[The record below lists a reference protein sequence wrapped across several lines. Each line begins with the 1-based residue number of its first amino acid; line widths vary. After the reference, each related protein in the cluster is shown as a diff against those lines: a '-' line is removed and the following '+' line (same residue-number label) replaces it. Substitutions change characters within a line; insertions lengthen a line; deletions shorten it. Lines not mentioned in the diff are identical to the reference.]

1 MPEMSASARGFCTSR
16 PYRIIARSVILPW
29 ALQGAR
35 PSGEVL
41 EIGAGSGAMAA
52 GLLGRFPQSTIVATD
67 YDPDMVAAAR
77 RALSRWSGRATA
89 ERADPT
95 SLPFEDGRFGLV
107 LSCAMLHHVIHWE
120 RALSEVSRVLRPG
133 GRLVG
138 FDLMRVAGHRHGG
151 GEGTPGRVPDHDH
164 EPGGRR
170 MVDPV
175 AFERELRDLPFS
187 DVRVRPSTGRLAFR
201 FAATRSA

>member
-1 MPEMSASARGFCTSR
+1 M
-16 PYRIIARSVILPW
+16 IARSLILPW
-29 ALQGAR
+29 ALQGTH

-52 GLLGRFPQSTIVATD
+52 GLLSRFPQATIVATD
-67 YDPDMVAAAR
+67 YAPDMVAAAGR
-77 RALSRWSGRATA
+77 VLSRWPGRATV
-89 ERADPT
+89 ERADAT

-107 LSCAMLHHVIHWE
+107 LSCAMLHHVIDWE

-151 GEGTPGRVPDHDH
+151 RGGTHGRVPGHDH
-164 EPGGRR
+164 EPGSRR

-175 AFERELRDLPFS
+175 AFEQELRELPFT
-187 DVRVRPSTGRLAFR
+187 DVVVRPSTGRLAFR
-201 FAATRSA
+201 FAGTSSA